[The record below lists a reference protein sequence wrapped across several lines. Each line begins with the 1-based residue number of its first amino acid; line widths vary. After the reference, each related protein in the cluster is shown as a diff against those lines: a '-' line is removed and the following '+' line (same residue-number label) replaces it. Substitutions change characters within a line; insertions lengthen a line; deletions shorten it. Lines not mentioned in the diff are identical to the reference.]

1 MSYTN
6 PQYLLTTDELE
17 TLIEAG
23 DNRLKLFDITVH
35 LVPNPPGYK
44 AVSGLDDYNKTHIPE
59 AAFMDLVKDLSDTKS
74 AFGFTLPKIEHL
86 QAAYR
91 NAGISDDSKVVF
103 YSSGHLMWATR
114 AWWLLLSSGHKDVAV
129 LDGGFRKWTSED
141 KPTSNIAQVYE
152 AGSFNAKFDESK
164 WADKDKVVNGISDTE
179 VCTINA
185 LSPGVYSGDAD
196 MHYGRRGHIENSKNV
211 YYEDVL
217 IEGCFKS
224 AAEIETVFTE
234 KGILN
239 KSKIITYCGG
249 GISATI
255 DTMALSLIGH
265 EGVSVYDGSMSEW
278 VKDESLPLT
287 LGKESPD

>member
-1 MSYTN
+1 MSYIN
-6 PQYLLTTDELE
+6 PQYLVTTDELK
-17 TLIEAG
+17 TVIEAG
-23 DNRLKLFDITVH
+23 DSSLRLFDITVH

-44 AVSGLDDYNKTHIPE
+44 AVSGLSDYHKAHIPN
-59 AAFMDLVKDLSDTKS
+59 AAFMDLAKDFSDTTS
-74 AFGFTLPKIEHL
+74 GFGFTLPKIEHL

-91 NAGISDDSKVVF
+91 SAGINDDSKVVF
-103 YSSGHLMWATR
+103 YSSGHMMWATR
-114 AWWLLLSSGHKDVAV
+114 AWWLLLSSGHKNVAV
-129 LDGGFRKWTSED
+129 LDGGFGKWTSEN
-141 KPTSNIAQVYE
+141 KPTSTLPQSYA

-164 WADKDKVVNGISDTE
+164 WADKGKVINGISDSE
-179 VCTINA
+179 VSTINA

-211 YYEDVL
+211 YYEEVL
-217 IEGCFKS
+217 NKGCFKS
-224 AAEIETVFTE
+224 AGEIEAVFTE
-234 KGILN
+234 KGILD
-239 KSKIITYCGG
+239 KSKIIAYCGG

-287 LGKESPD
+287 LGKE